1 MLTRNFDQ
9 LSNYPMTE
17 VLVDLTFLIGL
28 LSLSACVIVFVE
40 STLNR
45 Q

>member
-1 MLTRNFDQ
+1 
-9 LSNYPMTE
+9 MTE
-17 VLVDLTFLIGL
+17 VLVDLAFLTGFL
-28 LSLSACVIVFVE
+28 CLSACIFVFVE